1 MVDASFPETL
11 IDLAPPAAPFASD
24 PDNFVP
30 PRQSGKMLSPTSP
43 TFPTNRLSSNN
54 PFSNAPKMQAGPGL
68 KQELEVYSKGL
79 DEMEWNFS
87 KVQPPKERGRRG
99 SATTPRPVSSYGL
112 SEATRNS
119 VWAQG
124 AGARKSV
131 IVGNGFGGFLAV
143 PADGGRPSS
152 SGGEHKR
159 SRSQYD
165 MWR

>member
-1 MVDASFPETL
+1 
-11 IDLAPPAAPFASD
+11 
-24 PDNFVP
+24 
-30 PRQSGKMLSPTSP
+30 
-43 TFPTNRLSSNN
+43 
-54 PFSNAPKMQAGPGL
+54 MQAAPGL

-99 SATTPRPVSSYGL
+99 SATAPRPVSSYGL
-112 SEATRNS
+112 SESMRNG
-119 VWAQG
+119 VWGQAG
-124 AGARKSV
+124 GARKSV

-143 PADGGRPSS
+143 PADGGGRPSS

-159 SRSQYD
+159 RTSQYD